1 MQKNP
6 PLTPYQAE
14 AILKC
19 FPPCHGE
26 TITDKQ
32 ASDKRPPK
40 KDTWDT
46 NNKICFNENNSA

>member
-40 KDTWDT
+40 KDT
-46 NNKICFNENNSA
+46 NNKICFNENSRNSA